1 MNIKY
6 ITSEMGFKGKFPK
19 DYPYMRVFESQ
30 IYYLDA
36 THLPITEI
44 LMNDKKYD
52 GDLWWNIGKGG
63 FEKQYIS
70 YLFNNFQ
77 NTTELLKR
85 KFDNVFIYQ
94 DGEIGWWNQVDVKL
108 QVWWYNQLSTSD
120 KIFVPNET
128 DVDFYK
134 GMFPDTKIG
143 VMRSVMTDDGL
154 DKSKFLNKE
163 DRAIVSGPCTYEYNG
178 FPQVILASNLGI
190 PIDIPPM
197 GQDRMPKDS
206 WEMAENIGVNYL
218 EYMTWIDWMYNLSRY
233 SYGFMLMNTTASG
246 SFALNCAYHG
256 IPCIGDIKADT
267 QRILFPELSVG
278 TYEIGKG
285 LQLLKKLKNDKV
297 YYNDVSQKAKEMYDL
312 HFTKEEYLNIL
323 NKDF

>member
-85 KFDNVFIYQ
+85 KFDNVFKMAGKNENNPIYFLGKYRQ
-94 DGEIGWWNQVDVKL
+94 T
-108 QVWWYNQLSTSD
+108 LST
-120 KIFVPNET
+120 
-128 DVDFYK
+128 
-134 GMFPDTKIG
+134 
-143 VMRSVMTDDGL
+143 
-154 DKSKFLNKE
+154 
-163 DRAIVSGPCTYEYNG
+163 
-178 FPQVILASNLGI
+178 AS
-190 PIDIPPM
+190 
-197 GQDRMPKDS
+197 
-206 WEMAENIGVNYL
+206 A
-218 EYMTWIDWMYNLSRY
+218 
-233 SYGFMLMNTTASG
+233 FTT
-246 SFALNCAYHG
+246 N
-256 IPCIGDIKADT
+256 
-267 QRILFPELSVG
+267 
-278 TYEIGKG
+278 
-285 LQLLKKLKNDKV
+285 
-297 YYNDVSQKAKEMYDL
+297 
-312 HFTKEEYLNIL
+312 
-323 NKDF
+323 